1 MTSPTRFKDANLTLD
16 AFSDRTLVVCP
27 KCKGKAIVKK
37 TDDPDSADLH
47 CLSCH
52 YINSKPINIKDRDY
66 SLTTDYYF
74 NCELWLQ
81 ASFKNE
87 LFWAHNYEHLVYMK
101 QYIGA
106 GLRERNDREFFT
118 LVEKLPGFIKS
129 AKNRDKLLK
138 LIDRL
143 EKK

>member
-1 MTSPTRFKDANLTLD
+1 MTNPSRFKDENLTLD
-16 AFSDRTLVVCP
+16 TFSDKTLVVCP
-27 KCKGKAIVKK
+27 KCKGKAIVKS
-37 TDDPDSADLH
+37 TQVPESAKLH
-47 CLSCH
+47 CSSCH
-52 YINSKPINIKDRDY
+52 YTNNKPIDIKDRDS

-87 LFWAHNYEHLVYMK
+87 LFWAHNYEHLAYMQ

-106 GLRERNDREFFT
+106 GLRQRNDREFFT

-138 LIDRL
+138 LIDKL